1 MNQSGPTLAQANA
14 FNFDAMKYGAEL
26 TRAMTWLGEKPDT
39 IFLGQAVAYPGTAM
53 TTTLMGVPKEKL
65 LELPVFENT
74 QMGMSTGLA
83 LAGFVP
89 ITIYPRW
96 PFLLDATGQLVNH
109 LDKLPLISAYRPK
122 VIIRVGV
129 PSRTPLDPQP
139 QHLGNYSDP
148 FRQMLKTV
156 EVIEL
161 LGAHQVFDAYRKA
174 YEREDGRSTLIV
186 EHTARYA

>member
-1 MNQSGPTLAQANA
+1 M
-14 FNFDAMKYGAEL
+14 
-26 TRAMTWLGEKPDT
+26 RWLGEKPDT
-39 IFLGQAVAYPGTAM
+39 IFIGQAVGAPGTAIYG
-53 TTTLMGVPKEKL
+53 TLEDVPMEKRV
-65 LELPVFENT
+65 ELPVFENT
-74 QMGMSTGLA
+74 QMGMSTGLS

-89 ITIYPRW
+89 ISIYPRW

-109 LDKLPLISAYRPK
+109 LDKIPLISAYRPK
-122 VIIRVGV
+122 VIIRTAV

-161 LGAHQVFDAYRKA
+161 IGVHQVFNAYKKA
-174 YEREDGRSTLIV
+174 YERDDGRSTLLV